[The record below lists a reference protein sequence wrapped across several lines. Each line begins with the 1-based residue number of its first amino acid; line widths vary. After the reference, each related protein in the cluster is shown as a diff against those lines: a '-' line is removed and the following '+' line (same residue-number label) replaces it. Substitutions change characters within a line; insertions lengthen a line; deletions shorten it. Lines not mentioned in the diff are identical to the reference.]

1 MGDVFSR
8 KYGIQVRTRV
18 PSKVCHFYKELTLL
32 GAGAIN
38 DVNAAGQA
46 FIS

>member
-1 MGDVFSR
+1 MVY
-8 KYGIQVRTRV
+8 KYMYVRV
-18 PSKVCHFYKELTLL
+18 YLSKVCHFYKELTLL
-32 GAGAIN
+32 RAGAIN